1 MKNMKKGFA
10 ISVMTAVLC
19 IICICLIFHCFDGNK
34 SEKDNIFRTNQKKIE
49 ILQDGSWTDFEI
61 KGVNMGTGY
70 PGVFPNEFGISEETY
85 ARWFNLIGEMNANTI
100 RVYKIQSP
108 WFYKAFAQ
116 YNETHENKIYLVQ
129 GVDFGEDLMFSEENL
144 LNPKQKNKVFQET
157 KKTVDVLHGENIT
170 FDTDTG
176 KMCYYSNDVSDYVL
190 GYVLGVEWDE
200 MFVDYVCRFNEG
212 IAPYQGA
219 YISSRQEANA
229 VEIFFSQWGDYL
241 LKYEDE
247 TYGTQKLLSFANWPE
262 TDPLVNEVSPKL
274 SVASATENTEAFID
288 LESLQLSDKVESGM
302 FASYNVYPYFP
313 ASLQYGKYT
322 AYIDDEGNRNPYRKY
337 LMELVDHHSCP
348 VIITEYGVPASRSPA
363 YKDVWRNLSQGGN
376 NETEQGIALLEMYED
391 IQKAGCAGG
400 LVFTWQDEW
409 FKRSWNEKNLSNPD
423 GRASWSNAQSIEQFY
438 GLLAFE
444 PGDGK
449 AENYPDGKISE
460 WSKEDVVL
468 ENNDTKLSMKSDE
481 KYVYF
486 MVQGLSDI
494 KSGNSIN
501 LALDVLPNAGTTHTK
516 NLDFAIPVDFLI
528 QINAEKG
535 SKLLVHDDSDLA
547 VYSIAI
553 KNKSAAVN
561 DIYRKAEELMLPLK
575 NNTDT
580 FHVVSRAS
588 GSVNNFLLNEKPL
601 ENVGMLKHGNANP
614 NSENYDSNADYCI
627 NGDIV
632 EVRIPWSLLN
642 FYDPSQCMV
651 IDDYHKNDFNIKG
664 LKIEEIYAAAY
675 YDNQESVTDFGTYQ
689 LKGWKKPQ
697 FHERL
702 KESYYMLQKAF
713 GGD

>member
-1 MKNMKKGFA
+1 
-10 ISVMTAVLC
+10 
-19 IICICLIFHCFDGNK
+19 
-34 SEKDNIFRTNQKKIE
+34 
-49 ILQDGSWTDFEI
+49 
-61 KGVNMGTGY
+61 
-70 PGVFPNEFGISEETY
+70 
-85 ARWFNLIGEMNANTI
+85 
-100 RVYKIQSP
+100 
-108 WFYKAFAQ
+108 
-116 YNETHENKIYLVQ
+116 
-129 GVDFGEDLMFSEENL
+129 
-144 LNPKQKNKVFQET
+144 
-157 KKTVDVLHGENIT
+157 
-170 FDTDTG
+170 
-176 KMCYYSNDVSDYVL
+176 
-190 GYVLGVEWDE
+190 
-200 MFVDYVCRFNEG
+200 
-212 IAPYQGA
+212 
-219 YISSRQEANA
+219 
-229 VEIFFSQWGDYL
+229 
-241 LKYEDE
+241 
-247 TYGTQKLLSFANWPE
+247 
-262 TDPLVNEVSPKL
+262 
-274 SVASATENTEAFID
+274 
-288 LESLQLSDKVESGM
+288 
-302 FASYNVYPYFP
+302 
-313 ASLQYGKYT
+313 
-322 AYIDDEGNRNPYRKY
+322 
-337 LMELVDHHSCP
+337 
-348 VIITEYGVPASRSPA
+348 
-363 YKDVWRNLSQGGN
+363 
-376 NETEQGIALLEMYED
+376 MYED

-423 GRASWSNAQSIEQFY
+423 GRASWSNAQSIEQLY

-486 MVQGLSDI
+486 MVQGLSEI

-553 KNKSAAVN
+553 KNKSAAVD
-561 DIYRKAEELMLPLK
+561 DIYKKAEELMLPLK

-588 GSVNNFLLNEKPL
+588 GSINDFLLNEKPL

-632 EVRIPWSLLN
+632 EVRIPWALLN
-642 FYDPSQCMV
+642 FYDPSKCMV

-664 LKIEEIYAAAY
+664 LKIKEIYAAAY
-675 YDNQESVTDFGTYQ
+675 YDNQESVTDFGTYK

>member
-1 MKNMKKGFA
+1 MKNMKKGFT

-19 IICICLIFHCFDGNK
+19 IICIYLIFHCFDGNK

-49 ILQDGSWTDFEI
+49 ILQDGSWTDYEI

-116 YNETHENKIYLVQ
+116 YNETHENKIYLIQ
-129 GVDFGEDLMFSEENL
+129 GVDFSEDLMFSEENL
-144 LNPKQKNKVFQET
+144 LDPKQKNKVFQET
-157 KKTVDVLHGENIT
+157 KKTVDALHGENIT
-170 FDTDTG
+170 LDTDTG
-176 KMCYYSNDVSDYVL
+176 TMYYYSNDVSDYVL

-229 VEIFFSQWGDYL
+229 FEIFFSQWGDYL

-262 TDPLVNEVSPKL
+262 TDPLVNELSPKL
-274 SVASATENTEAFID
+274 SVALVTENTEAFID
-288 LESLQLSDKVESGM
+288 LENLQLSDKVESGM
-302 FASYNVYPYFP
+302 FASYNVYPYYP

-322 AYIDDEGNRNPYRKY
+322 AYIDDKGNRNPYRKY

-409 FKRSWNEKNLSNPD
+409 FKRSWNEKSLSDPD
-423 GRASWSNAQSIEQFY
+423 GRASWSNAQSVEQFY

-501 LALDVLPNAGTTHTK
+501 LALDVLPNAGTTYTK

-547 VYSIAI
+547 VHSSVI
-553 KNKSAAVN
+553 KNKSAAVI
-561 DIYRKAEELMLPLK
+561 DIYKFAEELMLPLK

-580 FHVVSRAS
+580 FHVVSRTS
-588 GSVNNFLLNEKPL
+588 GSLNSFLFHEKHL

-642 FYDPSQCMV
+642 FYDPSQCMI

-675 YDNQESVTDFGTYQ
+675 YDNQESVTDFGTYK